1 MSPVTLDANWVAIG
15 GGLMMALGVVV
26 GYAARWLQVRK
37 VRAKLKEDYSL
48 LDRACFERGCRD
60 AQYPAPKDA
69 VRCIIAKAEGK

>member
-1 MSPVTLDANWVAIG
+1 VSAVTLDADWVALG
-15 GGLMMALGVVV
+15 AGAMMALGVVV

-37 VRAKLKEDYSL
+37 VRAKLKEDYCL

-69 VRCIIAKAEGK
+69 VKCVIEEVK

>member
-1 MSPVTLDANWVAIG
+1 VNPVTLDADWVALG
-15 GGLMMALGVVV
+15 AGAMMALGVVV

-69 VRCIIAKAEGK
+69 VRCIIEEVK

>member
-1 MSPVTLDANWVAIG
+1 MNPVTLDADWVALG
-15 GGLMMALGVVV
+15 AGAMMALGVVV

-69 VRCIIAKAEGK
+69 VRCIIEEVK